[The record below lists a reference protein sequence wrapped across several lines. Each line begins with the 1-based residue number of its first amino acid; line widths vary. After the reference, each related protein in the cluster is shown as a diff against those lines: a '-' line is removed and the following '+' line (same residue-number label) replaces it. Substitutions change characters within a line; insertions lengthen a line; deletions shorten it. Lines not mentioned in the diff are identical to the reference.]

1 MYREW
6 ISCNAC
12 GNDSY
17 QLVTEFQ
24 GWPIGHCG
32 QCGLVYVNPIPV
44 FEPNAEFS
52 EMSQDF
58 QYTRY
63 MHQEVSESIL
73 SHERRQLVMQ
83 LAEIARLLGKPFSP
97 RRHLEIGCG
106 SGASVRAGQDLG
118 WETTGI
124 DIDPALVA
132 KGRMQLDV
140 DLRCVPLL
148 DSRFA
153 DHEFDLIRLRDVI
166 EHLPNPYE
174 CLREI
179 RRILA
184 PGGVVFIATP
194 NEASMAKAVKVWAGI
209 PCVKV
214 AAVNPPH
221 HLHGFS
227 PETFRRIFD
236 RTGFGPLCIKTT
248 TPVDP
253 AYVTSNNMRAAGKF
267 PHVPF
272 WRLSKALGRGS
283 MLVAWIMKKEDL

>member
-1 MYREW
+1 MYRHW

-12 GNDSY
+12 GYDSY
-17 QLVTEFQ
+17 VQYSEFQ
-24 GWPIGHCG
+24 GWPIGRCG

-52 EMSQDF
+52 EMSQAF

-63 MHQEVSESIL
+63 MHQEVGDTIL
-73 SHERRQLVMQ
+73 AHERSQFVRQ
-83 LAEIARLLGKPFSP
+83 LAEISRLLGTPFSP

-118 WETTGI
+118 WESIGI

-132 KGRMQLDV
+132 KGRAQLDV

-148 DSRFA
+148 ESRFA
-153 DHEFDLIRLRDVI
+153 DGYFDLIRLRDVI

-174 CLREI
+174 CLCEI
-179 RRILA
+179 QRILA
-184 PGGVVFIATP
+184 PGGVVFLATP
-194 NEASMAKAVKVWAGI
+194 NEASMAKTVKAWAGI
-209 PCVKV
+209 HCAKV

-227 PETFRRIFD
+227 PETFRRIFE
-236 RTGFGPLCIKTT
+236 RTGFKVLLIKTV

-253 AYVTSNNMRAAGKF
+253 AYVTSNNMRAAGRL
-267 PHVPF
+267 PHEAF
-272 WRLSKALGRGS
+272 WRLSKILGKGS